1 MDEDAYQAYRSVIV
15 SPTLRSIW
23 AEVYG
28 DRFWPDLDP
37 PWTQATIED
46 VRFVADRLRAG
57 EASRLVDLGC
67 GSGCFMRFAARD
79 LGRYIVGIDANPM
92 AIRLAQERC
101 DGLLDKISVQTGD
114 IRETGFP
121 AATFDGAV
129 SLDVLLFVPDK
140 VGVLREVA
148 RILKPGARFAGT
160 TFEMRAPSSAVSAP
174 AFDAYP
180 GAFEAAGFVVEA
192 YEETRDWRRLLEG
205 VLPAILEREAELSR
219 EIHAVAWA
227 RVRAWAC
234 SRPSELA
241 DSLRTRFCV
250 RLP

>member
-1 MDEDAYQAYRSVIV
+1 MDEDAYRAYRSVIM
-15 SPTLRSIW
+15 SPTLHSIW

-28 DRFWPDLDP
+28 DRFWSDLDP
-37 PWTQATIED
+37 PWTQATIEH
-46 VRFVADRLRAG
+46 VRFVAARLGAG

-79 LGRYIVGIDANPM
+79 LSRHIVGIDANPM

-101 DGLLDKISVQTGD
+101 AGLLDKISVQTGD
-114 IRETGFP
+114 ISETGFP
-121 AATFDGAV
+121 PATFDGAM

-140 VGVLREVA
+140 EKVLREVA

-160 TFEMRAPSSAVSAP
+160 TFELRAPSTAVSAP

-180 GAFEAAGFVVEA
+180 SAFKAAGFVVEA
-192 YEETRDWRRLLEG
+192 YEEARDWRQLLEG
-205 VLPAILEREAELSR
+205 VLPAILTREAELSR
-219 EIHAVAWA
+219 EIHPIAWA
-227 RVRAWAC
+227 RVRAWAS

-241 DSLRTRFCV
+241 DSRRTRFCV
-250 RLP
+250 RPP